1 MNFGE
6 ERLQT
11 TNTTRVIKR
20 DDSPVAVVLKKV
32 QVLPIFS
39 RLIDKC
45 TSEGFNVAMDETSDW
60 KKMALKSPRLWLD
73 KKLFSEALY
82 DIIKNA
88 DKRSNRDKPVN
99 IFIRYEGLNDCTI
112 SISYYLKET
121 ERQSVYGRPG
131 NFSQRTAE
139 IILQHGAKLDQRET
153 KETVRVSIIF

>member
-6 ERLQT
+6 EKLQT

-32 QVLPIFS
+32 QVFPLFS
-39 RLIDKC
+39 KLIDQC
-45 TSEGFNVAMDETSDW
+45 TRGGFNVTMDETSDW
-60 KKMALKSPRLWLD
+60 KNMALKSPQLWLD
-73 KKLFSEALY
+73 KKLFSEALL

-99 IFIRYEGLNDCTI
+99 ISIRYEGLNDCTI
-112 SISYYLKET
+112 SISYYLKES
-121 ERQSVYGRPG
+121 EHQSAYGRQG
-131 NFSQRTAE
+131 YFSHRTSE

-153 KETVRVSIIF
+153 RETARVSIIF